1 MAHILDPAPWLA
13 TNRIGLRAPELA
25 DVTDA
30 ERWFIGDRPADGTSV
45 ERQLRRR
52 ESIPWGGNPV
62 LTLVAIDLR
71 TGRIAGGIMATR
83 SSNRV
88 AALHVQ
94 VPPGDPDRELILR
107 DILALT
113 VPWLLHEVGLMTV
126 VLGTPADDTGMV
138 EAALQAGMVEA
149 VRRREHILRP
159 GGRMDLLQLE
169 RVNRTWGHY
178 AG

>member
-1 MAHILDPAPWLA
+1 MTRILDPAPWLA
-13 TNRIGLRAPELA
+13 NDRIGLRAPELA
-25 DVTDA
+25 DVPHAD
-30 ERWFIGDRPADGTSV
+30 RWFIGDGPADGASV

-71 TGRIAGGIMATR
+71 TGHIAGGIMATR
-83 SSNRV
+83 SANRV
-88 AALHVQ
+88 AALQAH
-94 VPPGDPDRELILR
+94 VPPGDPDRGTILR
-107 DILALT
+107 DILTLA
-113 VPWLLHEVGLMTV
+113 VPWLLYEVGLMTA
-126 VLGTPADDTGMV
+126 VLDTPADDSGMV

-159 GGRMDLLQLE
+159 GGRVDLLQLE
-169 RVNRTWGHY
+169 RVNRMWGQY